1 MIAGATL
8 RPPLSCHAMG
18 LVPQFAA
25 LKSDGF
31 VSCGP
36 SQGRAKTGF
45 GMNCKTMESAA
56 DFTLVARR
64 NNSLSSGGR
73 FLVLG
78 SLAVVLLAIALG
90 FALNGAWLVFPF
102 AGLDILVVYLAFR
115 YVEKCAGDYECIAFH
130 GDNIVIESR
139 HRGKTG
145 RFEFNRH
152 WVQVTFTEDRGGEAG
167 GLLLRSHG
175 KEVALFGV
183 HLTGEQR
190 AAMARQLKEHLKI
203 R

>member
-1 MIAGATL
+1 MRPFAGACKNGIRHEL
-8 RPPLSCHAMG
+8 
-18 LVPQFAA
+18 Q
-25 LKSDGF
+25 
-31 VSCGP
+31 
-36 SQGRAKTGF
+36 
-45 GMNCKTMESAA
+45 MNCKTVENAA
-56 DFTLVARR
+56 DFTFVARR

-78 SLAVVLLAIALG
+78 SLAVVVLAISLG

-115 YVEKCAGDYECIAFH
+115 YVEQRAGDYECITFH
-130 GDNIVIESR
+130 DDNIVIESE
-139 HRGKTG
+139 HRGRID

-152 WVQVTFTEDRGGEAG
+152 WVQVTFIEAQGGERG
-167 GLLLRSHG
+167 RLLLRSHG
-175 KEVALFGV
+175 KEVAFGV

-190 AAMARQLKEHLKI
+190 AAVARQLKEHLKI